1 LPTHFFIMDAS
12 ALIAGQ
18 VEVGENT
25 RLATTTGI
33 LEEVHSQTTQV
44 RIAGW
49 LDAGILMPMEPAP
62 EFIAQAKAAAT
73 KSGDLRVLSP
83 NDLALLALAL
93 DVIKNHE
100 GATVTMLSG
109 DFAIEN
115 TAKFLN
121 VKVDSISPGI
131 KKTIQ
136 WEWYCP
142 ACHKRGFKNPNAR
155 ECDVCGTPLK
165 RRDSAHRQDRQ
176 RSQKPST
183 QKLSTQKPSRQ

>member
-1 LPTHFFIMDAS
+1 MDAS

-25 RLATTTGI
+25 RLATTTDI
-33 LEEVHSQTTQV
+33 LEEVRSQMTHV
-44 RIAGW
+44 RISGW

-62 EFIAQAKAAAT
+62 EFIKQAKEAAT
-73 KSGDLRVLSP
+73 KSGDLRVLSK
-83 NDLALLALAL
+83 NDIALLALSL
-93 DVIKNHE
+93 DILKNHE
-100 GATVTMLSG
+100 GSTVTMLSG

-121 VKVDSISPGI
+121 VKVDSITPGM

-142 ACHKRGFKNPNAR
+142 ACHKRGFTDPSLR
-155 ECDVCGTPLK
+155 ECDACGTPLK
-165 RRDSAHRQDRQ
+165 RRDLAHRQERQ
-176 RSQKPST
+176 KMQKT
-183 QKLSTQKPSRQ
+183 QNPQKRF